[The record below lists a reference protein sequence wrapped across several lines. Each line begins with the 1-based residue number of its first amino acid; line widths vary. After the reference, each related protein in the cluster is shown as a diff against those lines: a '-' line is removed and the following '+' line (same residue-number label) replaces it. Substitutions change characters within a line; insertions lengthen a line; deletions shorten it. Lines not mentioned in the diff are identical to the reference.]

1 MPVSSLGFL
10 QEARWVFDEHCNRE
24 DRSRLVMSRA
34 YYGLYHCALEHAD
47 ALVSPPLSAC
57 RGSSHVKVSSFYQD
71 HFAGGRELTRQY
83 RKIGINLLRL
93 HGQRVKADYK
103 LDEDIYVQDAESVL
117 LSCEKLFSELEEL
130 KAAA

>member
-1 MPVSSLGFL
+1 MPVSSQGFL
-10 QEARWVFDEHCNRE
+10 NEARWVFNEHCSGE
-24 DRSRLVMSRA
+24 DRYRLVVSRA

-47 ALVSPPLSAC
+47 ALVAPPLSAC
-57 RGSSHVKVSSFYQD
+57 GGGSHAKVSSFYQD
-71 HFAGGRELTRQY
+71 HYAGDRDLTRQY

-103 LDEDIYVQDAESVL
+103 LVESVFIQDSESVL
-117 LSCEKLFSELEEL
+117 LSCESLFAQLIQL